1 MDSEDLIRQLIE
13 ETSQLPRHELPG
25 MWDWAKGHPGILT
38 SRTKSPERYD
48 ADMRR
53 AHFLEQAEK
62 RARDQFLSSPS
73 MLRASTPDEIR
84 KLRSPYQPYGA
95 DSPLSNAGRW
105 AGSLPAAVYATG
117 QMLANEVDPEV
128 THYPD
133 AYDDFA
139 KSINNFVVVA
149 EPMGVNKNHMRDM
162 QEMRAEQDS
171 LPWHSSIPRQD
182 WDDIVNQEYA
192 LRAETKDGRQYLAEA
207 GLTGPG
213 AQALGLLMDAT
224 VDPLMT
230 PSRTW
235 GGLALDYGLGTAH
248 GTVPAA
254 IGAVGAMRGWGDGK
268 ASPR

>member
-13 ETSQLPRHELPG
+13 ETNQLPRHELPG
-25 MWDWAKGHPGILT
+25 MWDWAKDHPGILT

-53 AHFLEQAEK
+53 AYFFEQAKE
-62 RARDQFLSSPS
+62 RARDQYRSSPE
-73 MLRASTPDEIR
+73 MLRAGLPDEIR
-84 KLRSPYQPYGA
+84 KLRSPYQQYGA
-95 DSPLSNAGRW
+95 DSPLSNFGRW

-117 QMLANEVDPEV
+117 QMLANEVDPDV
-128 THYPD
+128 TPYPD
-133 AYDDFA
+133 AYDGFA

-182 WDDIVNQEYA
+182 WDSVVNQAYSQK
-192 LRAETKDGRQYLAEA
+192 AETKDGRQYLAEA
-207 GLTGPG
+207 GLTGPVP
-213 AQALGLLMDAT
+213 QAIGLLMDAT
-224 VDPLMT
+224 LDPFMS
-230 PSRTW
+230 PSKTW

-248 GTVPAA
+248 GTIPAA
-254 IGAVGAMRGWGDGK
+254 IDAAARLRELRDG
-268 ASPR
+268 R